1 MLDVEQATLT
11 FHRVP
16 YDWEAAAQ
24 KILAAGL
31 PERLAV
37 RLRKG
42 E

>member
-1 MLDVEQATLT
+1 MLDTDRATMT

-16 YDWEAAAQ
+16 YDWEAAAR